1 MQKRLS
7 HYIEG
12 LITVALAGA
21 VVLGVASFASAAQSP
36 EGTQPQSSKIDEDKD
51 KAKDQGITD
60 TDLRQFDDFVDK
72 NHDIS
77 RQLRKNPNLIN
88 DAGWVKIHPK
98 LRDWLEDHPEIRDK
112 FKANPGEFMRK
123 EIEWDK
129 QEAERHHPKKP
140 H

>member
-7 HYIEG
+7 HYIESL
-12 LITVALAGA
+12 LIVALGA
-21 VVLGVASFASAAQSP
+21 VVLAIASFASLAQSP
-36 EGTQPQSSKIDEDKD
+36 EGTQPQSAKVDEDKD
-51 KAKDQGITD
+51 KDQGITD
-60 TDLRQFDDFVDK
+60 TDLRKFDDFVDK

-77 RQLRKNPNLIN
+77 RQLRKNPELIN

-98 LRDWLEDHPEIRDK
+98 LKDWLEDHPKIRDE
-112 FKANPGEFMRK
+112 FQANPREFMRK